1 MAELKIKADSG
12 GGTVSLKGPAT
23 TNSNAAVNVTLP
35 KASIDLTGGSNGQ
48 YLKTDGAGTLSWGT
62 VSTDPTTTSG
72 TNNFTV
78 ADGNLVIGTA
88 GHGIDF
94 SATSDDGTLA
104 GAQELLDDYEE
115 GYFTATAANSV
126 TFNNFST
133 LNYTKVGNLVHIFGI
148 LNIDSDNS
156 NSVFYINNLPFAH
169 GGTSP
174 QYSVPAV
181 HTNNWDMPANAIN
194 ISGYGTSSQL
204 RLRVDI
210 DNGSPAQVNADSGAE
225 LFVSYTYRS
234 T

>member
-1 MAELKIKADSG
+1 MTSKLRLKTASG
-12 GGTVSLKGPAT
+12 GGSTSLEAASSGSHDVELELPTDIGTADQVLKL
-23 TNSNAAVNVTLP
+23 TNISGKTGKLAWGSAAV
-35 KASIDLTGGSNGQ
+35 TGTTGA
-48 YLKTDGAGTLSWGT
+48 TD
-62 VSTDPTTTSG
+62 
-72 TNNFTV
+72 FTI
-78 ADGNLVIGTA
+78 ADGNLVVAA
-88 GHGIDF
+88 GHGISF
-94 SATSDDGTLA
+94 AATSDDGTLA
-104 GAQELLDDYEE
+104 GAQELFEDYEE

-126 TFNNFST
+126 TFDNFST

-156 NSVFYINNLPFAH
+156 NAVFYINNLPFAH
-169 GGTSP
+169 GGTHP
-174 QYSVPAV
+174 QYSVPVV

-225 LFVSYTYRS
+225 LFISYTYRS